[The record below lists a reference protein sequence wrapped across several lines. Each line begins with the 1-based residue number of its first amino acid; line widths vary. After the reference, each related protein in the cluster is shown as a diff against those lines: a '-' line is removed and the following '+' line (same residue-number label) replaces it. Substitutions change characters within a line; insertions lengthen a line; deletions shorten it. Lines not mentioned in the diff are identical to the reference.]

1 MTNDPSKTQVVIDE
15 IGDILELNLGP
26 QHPST
31 HGVLRIKLRLDG
43 EVVVSGEPVIGYLH
57 TGIEKECE
65 TRTYTQVFTLID
77 RIDYLSGPSEEEA
90 FAGAV
95 ERLMQID
102 VPRRAQIIRVILLEL
117 SRIGSH
123 LLWVGTSALELN
135 MSSVYMYC
143 FLEREKILDLF
154 EELSGARMF
163 PSCWRVGGLAK
174 DLNETFEAHT
184 KFFIDNFYKTW
195 EDLNSLL
202 TNNYAWVD
210 RLQGIALID
219 QHLCEQFMCTGPVL
233 RGAGVP
239 YDIRKVYPYLG
250 YEEYDFK
257 VPTRKEG
264 DSYARYM
271 VRLEEMLESI
281 SIIDQ
286 ALKKLEPGPVITDNR
301 KVALPPRRELVR
313 SMEAVIHQF
322 KLVSEGIH
330 PNIGN
335 IYNCVESARG
345 ELGFYLESHEN
356 DRPFMESGVVKDKDG
371 QPFRDGSNRPYR
383 LRNRAPSFAHVQV
396 LKKVLPGLLLSD
408 VVVAI
413 ASVDPIIGDVD
424 R

>member
-1 MTNDPSKTQVVIDE
+1 MIRQET
-15 IGDILELNLGP
+15 DILELNLGP

-43 EVVVSGEPVIGYLH
+43 EKVISGEPVIGYLH

-65 TRTYTQVFTLID
+65 TRTYTQVFTLVD
-77 RIDYLSGPSEEEA
+77 RLDYLSGPAEEQA

-95 ERLMQID
+95 EKLMDVD
-102 VPRRAQIIRVILLEL
+102 VPVRAQVIRVILLEL
-117 SRIGSH
+117 SRIASH

-154 EELSGARMF
+154 EEMSGARMF
-163 PSCWRVGGLAK
+163 PSCWRIGGLSTDLDPNFETNIDVFLK
-174 DLNETFEAHT
+174 NFPNTWNDLN
-184 KFFIDNFYKTW
+184 N
-195 EDLNSLL
+195 LL
-202 TNNYAWVD
+202 TNNYVWCD
-210 RLQGIALID
+210 RLQGIAVID
-219 QHLCEQFMCTGPVL
+219 RKLCEEYMCTGPVI

-250 YEEYDFK
+250 YENYDFK
-257 VPTRKEG
+257 VPVRNEG

-271 VRLEEMLESI
+271 VRMEEMLESI
-281 SIIDQ
+281 SIIKQ
-286 ALKKLEPGPVITDNR
+286 ALTKLTPGPVLTDNR
-301 KVALPPRRELVR
+301 KVALPPRYELAR

-330 PNIGN
+330 PPVGN
-335 IYNCVESARG
+335 IYFPVESARG
-345 ELGFYLESHEN
+345 ELGHYLES
-356 DRPFMESGVVKDKDG
+356 
-371 QPFRDGSNRPYR
+371 DGSNKPYR
-383 LRNRAPSFAHVQV
+383 LRVRSPSFPHVQV
-396 LKKVLPGLLLSD
+396 LNKVLPGLLLSD

-413 ASVDPIIGDVD
+413 ASVDPILGDVD